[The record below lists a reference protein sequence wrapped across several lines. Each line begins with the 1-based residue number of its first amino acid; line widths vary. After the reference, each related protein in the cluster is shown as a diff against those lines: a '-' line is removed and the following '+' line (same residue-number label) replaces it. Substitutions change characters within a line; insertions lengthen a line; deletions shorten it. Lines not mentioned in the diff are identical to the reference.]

1 MRISEWMAV
10 RGPSADVV
18 AVAAAAG
25 LLEVMIRAQ
34 EGVLDAAAIRDI
46 NWDVK
51 LGDVVTARGKLQRKH
66 QQEAQHAD
74 DAPVL
79 FLLLLHSIVVDER
92 WADHH
97 VGAFL
102 EQPGGHS
109 SGQERDAPAHED
121 AVAAALGSLVLAPA
135 SRAESAAQT
144 APRYTN
150 FVTIDGWNACKYY
163 FSSAGGVN
171 CRRGAQCHFWHGD
184 PSEFAFNRHRW
195 LEARAAQRATA
206 SQIAGDDEVDPHSK
220 AGKAH
225 RARILCDWLV
235 KTLGEDRLRGGR
247 GVLDVAGGK
256 GDIPIELWN
265 QRGIPTTVMDP
276 VRVHAE

>member
-1 MRISEWMAV
+1 
-10 RGPSADVV
+10 VV
-18 AVAAAAG
+18 AAAG

-51 LGDVVTARGKLQRKH
+51 LGDIVTARGQLQRKH
-66 QQEAQHAD
+66 QQDAQHAD
-74 DAPVL
+74 DADDASVL

-97 VGAFL
+97 SGAFI
-102 EQPGGHS
+102 EQTGAHS
-109 SGQERDAPAHED
+109 SGQKRGALGQED
-121 AVAAALGSLVLAPA
+121 SVAAALGSLILAPA
-135 SRAESAAQT
+135 SRAESAAQA

-184 PSEFAFNRHRW
+184 PADFALNRRRW
-195 LEARAAQRATA
+195 LEARTAQRATA
-206 SQIAGDDEVDPHSK
+206 SQIAGDDEMDPHSK

-235 KTLGEDRLRGGR
+235 ETLGEDRMRAHH
-247 GVLDVAGGK
+247 GVLDIAGGK

-276 VRVHAE
+276 VRVRVE